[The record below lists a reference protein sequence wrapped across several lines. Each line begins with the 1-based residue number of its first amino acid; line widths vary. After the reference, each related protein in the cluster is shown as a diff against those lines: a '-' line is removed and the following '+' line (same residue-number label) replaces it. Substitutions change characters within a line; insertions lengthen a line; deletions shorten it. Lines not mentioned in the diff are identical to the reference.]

1 MAHFM
6 LAASM
11 NVGGSEFAASD
22 LFSLQATHSQADL
35 DNTIFASTFKARFPG
50 LQDYQLAVGAFD
62 DLADNALDELVFA
75 LWATTP
81 VVLWR
86 YTQSATEGVTNPEY
100 GATMMLL
107 SDQVGGSVGEKA
119 KRQMQFAIA
128 SGVVAR
134 DIT

>member
-22 LFSLQATHSQADL
+22 LFSLQATHSQEEL
-35 DNTIFASTFKARFPG
+35 DNTIFASTFKGRLGG
-50 LQDYQLAVGAFD
+50 LQDYQLAIGAFD

-75 LWATTP
+75 LWSTTP
-81 VVLWR
+81 AVQWR
-86 YTQSATEGVTNPEY
+86 YLQSATETATNPEY

-107 SDQVGGSVGEKA
+107 SDQVGGTVGEKA

-128 SGVVAR
+128 SGVLAR